1 LYFVLETVPACADK
15 RAVLG
20 KVVLGLR
27 PGGRFAFAVEEG
39 HALTSHKRAQM
50 PDGGTVW
57 LVERA
62 ALRAAAA

>member
-1 LYFVLETVPACADK
+1 MPACADK
-15 RAVLG
+15 RALLG

-50 PDGGTVW
+50 PDGSTVW
-57 LVERA
+57 LVEGA
-62 ALRAAAA
+62 ALRATAA